1 MDEKPVTADVVVA
14 CVAGIGAS
22 AGVFVQDAG
31 DAPTYASELFGSGSE
46 VLAIQYPTCQDAESG
61 AAHPKATC
69 DTDGT
74 DGVSDDEGKSTSV
87 RSRPWVRLYWSTN
100 STISDVAFDSR
111 PGVPEPSGEVATG
124 DKVEI
129 TFKLSFGEFAE
140 TVGSTAFTASAL
152 PDGSTISIERGGAVG
167 DDSVTFALTAGGALT
182 DDSTYTFVLPRLRG
196 LSALGAGHV
205 NAASMSVTTRST
217 QGDGFPTGTV
227 GAYYCPMAA
236 EGDTPASDACNETMG
251 DSTARAKVVV
261 KDGQAVLFSHFDT
274 NPMDGVQAAPAN
286 TGDNAV
292 RINIDDRTM
301 LRANAWSGPY
311 SAGVGNPYRPN
322 THHVTDGDGQVPAAR
337 LLDITLTVRS
347 KVGDT
352 PLLQWDGSKV
362 DSDVAGVL
370 DVDVTGDRGLFAED
384 DRVFVNFGPSSDTG
398 HWATGYGG
406 AATIRTIDSG
416 EALTVDGNMAS
427 FTVGG
432 LSIDPGD
439 VDEDDPDGMDT
450 RRIAVFYIPGGKSE
464 LEHGTMLKTVAVV
477 NYTRATTADEG
488 AVRGSV
494 ELRLHG
500 VDNELKAY
508 AVPFDGNGKGD
519 KANVRIR
526 CESGDTFS
534 GGKECRAFLEC
545 WDDMGMRSFG
555 EVMPAIMENSLMT
568 LDAMEIEDV
577 LGMEDAAMS
586 RHSCRVLAT
595 GLPSVQTLVRDGT
608 SGTLINNSFVEDM

>member
-22 AGVFVQDAG
+22 AGVFVQNAG

-46 VLAIQYPTCQDAESG
+46 ALAIQYPTCQDAESG
-61 AAHPKATC
+61 AAHQKATC
-69 DTDGT
+69 DADGA
-74 DGVSDDEGKSTSV
+74 DGLSDDENMSTSV
-87 RSRPWVRLYWSTN
+87 RSKPWVRLYWSN
-100 STISDVAFDSR
+100 NDSISDVAFDSR
-111 PGVPEPSGEVATG
+111 PGAPAPSGNTAAG

-129 TFKLSFGEFAE
+129 TFKLSVGEFAE
-140 TVGSTAFTASAL
+140 TVGSAAFTASAL

-167 DDSVTFALTAGGALT
+167 DDSVTFALTAGGELA
-182 DDSTYTFVLPRLRG
+182 DDSTYTFVLPRLKG

-205 NAASMSVTTRST
+205 NDSRVSVTTRST

-227 GAYYCPMAA
+227 GTYYCPVAA
-236 EGDTPASDACNETMG
+236 DGDTPASDACNEAMG
-251 DSTARAKVVV
+251 ATTARAKVVV
-261 KDGQAVLFSHFDT
+261 KDNQAVLFSHYDT
-274 NPMDGVQAAPAN
+274 DGSTVGVQAAPAN
-286 TGDNAV
+286 TMDNAV

-301 LRANAWSGPY
+301 LRGNAWGGSYGY
-311 SAGVGNPYRPN
+311 GASNPYNPN
-322 THHVTDGDGQVPAAR
+322 THHVTDSGGQVPAAR

-384 DRVFVNFGPSSDTG
+384 DRVFVNFGPSDDTG
-398 HWATGYGG
+398 FWATGHAG
-406 AATIRTIDSG
+406 AASIRAIDSG

-450 RRIAVFYIPGGKSE
+450 RRIGVFYIPGGKSE
-464 LEHGTMLKTVAVV
+464 LAHGTMLKTVAVV

-488 AVRGSV
+488 AVRGTV

-508 AVPFDGNGKGD
+508 AIPFDGNGKGD
-519 KANVRIR
+519 MANVRIR

-534 GGKECRAFLEC
+534 GGEECRAFLEC

-555 EVMPAIMENSLMT
+555 EVMPAIIENSLMT

-577 LGMEDAAMS
+577 LGMEDAMS
-586 RHSCRVLAT
+586 RHSCRILAT

-608 SGTLINNSFVEDM
+608 SGTLVNNSFVEDM